1 MFHVCHDGRKFSFL
15 CPNGTIFDQKVFVCN
30 WWFNVDCA
38 ASKDFYDL
46 NKAIGVAPEKPA
58 TEKLNTAASTLD
70 EVDTPS
76 AEYLPPAKEAVKA
89 EPPPTSYLPPN
100 AVEAIS
106 NGIIKTPEEPAQQYL
121 APEPVVADPPAPE
134 QSYLPPEA
142 PAAKAP
148 EQQYLP
154 PSA

>member
-1 MFHVCHDGRKFSFL
+1 MRAKVFHVCHDGRKFSFL

-38 ASKDFYDL
+38 ASKDLYEL

-58 TEKLNTAASTLD
+58 EKLNTAASTVD
-70 EVDTPS
+70 EVDAPGL
-76 AEYLPPAKEAVKA
+76 EYLPPKQEAVRA
-89 EPPPTSYLPPN
+89 EPPPTAYLPPT
-100 AVEAIS
+100 AEEALT
-106 NGIIKTPEEPAQQYL
+106 NGIIKT
-121 APEPVVADPPAPE
+121 EPVVAEPE
-134 QSYLPPEA
+134 QSYLPPE
-142 PAAKAP
+142 PPKAP